1 MRSRRENGPL
11 IARTSGHSID
21 RRTADRARRRAPRS
35 AHHHARRST
44 RRPAMHLAPPH
55 GHHFNQ
61 TPAPSLTAHRHPPA
75 RRHRPNARPSPVA
88 TRGRIRATTREPTD
102 GTARHRDRAPAIARL
117 RGNHSSNATRVIANP
132 TDRRSSPHRASP
144 SARPRGLRQ
153 AQPSARRNGRRSAR
167 PNRNVGMWRGL
178 FATMTTTNAAPS
190 TIKPKPRPA
199 ACACRSG

>member
-11 IARTSGHSID
+11 IARTSAHSIG
-21 RRTADRARRRAPRS
+21 RRTPDRAHRHAPRL

-132 TDRRSSPHRASP
+132 IARRSLPRLASR
-144 SARPRGLRQ
+144 SARQCGRWKG
-153 AQPSARRNGRRSAR
+153 QPSAHRNGRRSAR
-167 PNRNVGMWRGL
+167 PNQSAAMWRGL
-178 FATMTTTNAAPS
+178 FVTMTTTSAAPS
-190 TIKPKPRPA
+190 PIKPKPHPA
-199 ACACRSG
+199 ACACRSA